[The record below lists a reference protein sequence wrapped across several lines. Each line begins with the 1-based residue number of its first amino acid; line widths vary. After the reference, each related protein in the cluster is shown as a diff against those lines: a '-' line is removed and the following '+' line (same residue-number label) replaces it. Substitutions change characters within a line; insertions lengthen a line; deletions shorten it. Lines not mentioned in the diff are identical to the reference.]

1 MSIEDRY
8 NYLQKR
14 IERLNNISLSLS
26 REDDINVIFE
36 LILEEAKYLTNAD
49 GRTLY
54 MKNDDGMTMDFE
66 ILHNDSMNLMKGGT
80 SSEKINFPNI
90 SLFDENGK
98 PNMKNVNTYVAHTGE
113 TLNIKDAYKENGFD
127 FSGTIEIDKKNGYHS
142 KSFLNVPLK
151 NHENDTIGV
160 MQLINSINED
170 SGEIQSFSV
179 EMKELV
185 ESLASQGAVVLTN
198 KKLVLELNN
207 LFESF
212 IKLIAGAIDEKSPY
226 TGGHCE
232 RVPKIA
238 MSLANAMANFNEGKY
253 KDFSLSKDEAY
264 ELYIA
269 SWLHDCGKVVTP
281 VHIVDKA
288 KKLETIT
295 DRIEVINTRF
305 EVMKRD
311 CEVIFLKKK
320 LNLIE
325 KNNSEKE
332 LKKIKLEFDESMNI
346 LDIQNDFLKKINF
359 GSEFIDE
366 FDKIRVK
373 EIGRQELVLNGK
385 TMPLL
390 DEADIRNL
398 QISKGTLL
406 PEERDIINKHIDIT
420 IDMLEKL
427 PYPKKLKN
435 VPEFAGGHHEKINGK
450 GYPKGL
456 IGDEMS
462 VQAKIMAIADIFEAL
477 TAKDRPY
484 KKGKTLSE
492 AMNILNEM
500 KNNDEIDRDI
510 FHVFVKQRI
519 YKEYAENFLDKEQ
532 IDEVDESVLLS
543 NN

>member
-90 SLFDENGK
+90 SLFDKNGK

-113 TLNIKDAYKENGFD
+113 TLNITDAYKENEFD
-127 FSGTIEIDKKNGYHS
+127 FSGTIEIDKKTGYHS

-151 NHENDTIGV
+151 NHENNTIGV
-160 MQLINSINED
+160 MQLINSINKD
-170 SGEIQSFSV
+170 SGKIQSFSV
-179 EMKELV
+179 EMEELV
-185 ESLASQGAVVLTN
+185 ESLASQGAVALTN

-232 RVPKIA
+232 RVPEIA

-311 CEVIFLKKK
+311 CEVIF
-320 LNLIE
+320 
-325 KNNSEKE
+325 
-332 LKKIKLEFDESMNI
+332 
-346 LDIQNDFLKKINF
+346 
-359 GSEFIDE
+359 
-366 FDKIRVK
+366 
-373 EIGRQELVLNGK
+373 
-385 TMPLL
+385 
-390 DEADIRNL
+390 
-398 QISKGTLL
+398 
-406 PEERDIINKHIDIT
+406 
-420 IDMLEKL
+420 
-427 PYPKKLKN
+427 
-435 VPEFAGGHHEKINGK
+435 
-450 GYPKGL
+450 
-456 IGDEMS
+456 
-462 VQAKIMAIADIFEAL
+462 
-477 TAKDRPY
+477 
-484 KKGKTLSE
+484 
-492 AMNILNEM
+492 
-500 KNNDEIDRDI
+500 
-510 FHVFVKQRI
+510 
-519 YKEYAENFLDKEQ
+519 
-532 IDEVDESVLLS
+532 
-543 NN
+543 